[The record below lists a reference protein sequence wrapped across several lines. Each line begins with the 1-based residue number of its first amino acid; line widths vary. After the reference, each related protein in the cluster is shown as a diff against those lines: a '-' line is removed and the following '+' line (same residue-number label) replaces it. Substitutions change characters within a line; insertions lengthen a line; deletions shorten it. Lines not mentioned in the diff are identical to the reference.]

1 MKKIILLCIVALLSL
16 SANAA
21 LIPERTIRSQ
31 EALNSY
37 QLATVP
43 GFKVVLNEHYAHY
56 VSKTGPEHFVISRM
70 EYDRRYAYEK
80 EMKRIQRE
88 REQLQKSLQK
98 IAKTTRR

>member
-16 SANAA
+16 SAQAA
-21 LIPERTIRSQ
+21 IIPERTIRSQ
-31 EALNSY
+31 EALNTY
-37 QLATVP
+37 KLATVP

-88 REQLQKSLQK
+88 REQLQRSIKKLQK
-98 IAKTTRR
+98 TLK